1 LSSSSP
7 IVNPSLAVL
16 EIVGGILGRILDEIL
31 QNPWGE

>member
-1 LSSSSP
+1 
-7 IVNPSLAVL
+7 VNLSLAAP